1 MKPPDAIVVGA
12 GPAGLAAAAE
22 LERRGLTALV
32 LERGDGP
39 GAAWAQHY
47 DRLALNT
54 VRWTAG
60 LPGQRL
66 PRRAGRWPSRDAVHA
81 YLADYRARRCLAVR
95 SGVTVQAIAANPSG
109 AWDVETSTQTLTAPR
124 VVVATGTC
132 NVPYLPAWPGRPGFP
147 GEVLHAA
154 GYRNPEPFRDRD
166 VLVVGTGNSGAEIA
180 LDLAEHGAA
189 RVRLAVRTPP
199 QIVPRTVLGVPSIL
213 VAIGTRRL
221 PDQVGDAIMRALQRR
236 CVGDLSS
243 YGLPHPA
250 ATISESYAAA
260 GVVPIS
266 VPGFAAAVRR
276 GMVEVV
282 GPLLRFDG
290 DRVAVGEEWI
300 APDAV
305 IAATGYRTGLGALLG
320 ADSPALTAGGQPAG
334 GGGQPIAGAP
344 GLFFIG
350 FANPLTGN
358 LREIRLEARRLGRA
372 AAAHRHAGGRRALTP
387 ALRSADRRGGARR
400 RRGAP
405 ADAP

>member
-1 MKPPDAIVVGA
+1 MSRPDAIVVGA

-47 DRLALNT
+47 DRLRLNT

-66 PRRAGRWPSRDAVHA
+66 PRRAGRWPLRDDVHA
-81 YLADYRARRCLAVR
+81 YLADYRARRCLPVR
-95 SGVTVQAIAANPSG
+95 SGVTVQAIAPNPSG
-109 AWDVETSTQTLTAPR
+109 GWTVETATTALTAPL

-132 NVPYLPAWPGRPGFP
+132 NVPYLPAWPGRPGFS

-154 GYRNPEPFRDRD
+154 GYRNPVPFRGRD
-166 VLVVGTGNSGAEIA
+166 VLVVGAGNSGAEIA

-213 VAIGTRRL
+213 VGIGTRRL
-221 PDQVGDAIMRALQRR
+221 PNRFGDAIMRALQDRL
-236 CVGDLSS
+236 VGDLSS
-243 YGLPHPA
+243 YGLPRPA
-250 ATISESYAAA
+250 ATISQSYAA
-260 GVVPIS
+260 GGTVPTS

-276 GMVEVV
+276 RAIEVV

-290 DRVAVGEEWI
+290 ERVAVGQEWI

-305 IAATGYRTGLGALLG
+305 IAATGYRTGLHVLLG
-320 ADSPALTAGGQPAG
+320 ADSPALTPDGQPAAG
-334 GGGQPIAGAP
+334 GGRPLPQAP

-350 FANPLTGN
+350 YANPLTGN

-372 AAAHRHAGGRRALTP
+372 AAAHRRAARQVPTP
-387 ALRSADRRGGARR
+387 ALR
-400 RRGAP
+400 
-405 ADAP
+405 

>member
-1 MKPPDAIVVGA
+1 MRSSADAIVVGA

-22 LERRGLTALV
+22 LERQGLTTLV

-60 LPGQRL
+60 LPGHRL
-66 PRRAGRWPSRDAVHA
+66 PRRAGRWPARDAVHA
-81 YLADYRARRCLAVR
+81 YLSDYRARRCLAVR
-95 SGVTVQAIAANPSG
+95 SGVAVQAITASPSG
-109 AWDVETSTQTLTAPR
+109 GWDVETATQTLTAP
-124 VVVATGTC
+124 VVVIATGTC
-132 NVPYLPAWPGRPGFP
+132 NIPYLPAWPGRPGFT

-154 GYRNPEPFRDRD
+154 GYRNPEPFRGRD
-166 VLVVGTGNSGAEIA
+166 VLVVGAGNSGAEIA
-180 LDLAEHGAA
+180 LDLAEGGAA

-199 QIVPRTVLGVPSIL
+199 QIVPRTVLGIPSIL
-213 VAIGTRRL
+213 VAIGTRWL
-221 PDQVGDAIMRALQRR
+221 PGAVGDGIMRVLQRGW
-236 CVGDLSS
+236 VGDLSS
-243 YGLPHPA
+243 YGLPRPA
-250 ATISESYAAA
+250 ATISESYAAG

-266 VPGFAAAVRR
+266 VPGFPAAVRS
-276 GMVEVV
+276 GTVEVV

-290 DRVAVGEEWI
+290 ERVAVGKEWI

-305 IAATGYRTGLGALLG
+305 IAATGYRTGLGVLLG

-334 GGGQPIAGAP
+334 GGGRPVAGAP

-358 LREIRLEARRLGRA
+358 LREIRIEARRLGRA
-372 AAAHRHAGGRRALTP
+372 AAAQRGPAAAVAGDDPLCDPRLTP
-387 ALRSADRRGGARR
+387 IV
-400 RRGAP
+400 
-405 ADAP
+405 